1 MPQPIFKID
10 LQYFGSIHYVKT
22 LMENKNVLFDL
33 EATFTKMSFKNRM
46 VIVTSQGPLMLTI
59 PIVGG
64 RDQKTPIKDIAIAYD
79 SPWSAQHLKSI
90 ITSYKR
96 APYFEYYEESL
107 TALYA
112 KKPAKLVD
120 FLQQCF
126 EWLQSQ
132 LKVNWDL
139 TIPYHQVDV
148 DAVIKYQDPWL
159 PKNYSRIEGLPKYQQ
174 VFTGQN
180 DFITNASIL
189 DMLFC
194 VGGREINKLWAPSVR

>member
-10 LQYFGSIHYVKT
+10 LQYFGSIHFVKT

-33 EATFTKMSFKNRM
+33 EAPFTKMSFKNRM

-90 ITSYKR
+90 TTSYKR

-120 FLQQCF
+120 FLQQCS

-132 LKVNWDL
+132 LKVNWELRLPHD
-139 TIPYHQVDV
+139 QVDLDGV
-148 DAVIKYQDPWL
+148 LKYHDPWL
-159 PKNYSRIEGLPKYQQ
+159 PKNYDQLNGLPKYQQ

-194 VGGREINKLWAPSVR
+194 VGGREISKLWAPPIK

>member
-1 MPQPIFKID
+1 MPKSIFKTD
-10 LQYFGSIHYVKT
+10 LQYFGSIHFVKT

-33 EATFTKMSFKNRM
+33 EAPFTKMSFKNRM

-64 RDQKTPIKDIAIAYD
+64 RDQKTPIKDITIAYD

-107 TALYA
+107 TALYE

-120 FLQQCF
+120 FLLLCSV
-126 EWLQSQ
+126 WLQSQ

-139 TIPYHQVDV
+139 NQPQDQVTV
-148 DAVIKYQDPWL
+148 DALLKYQDPWL

-174 VFTGQN
+174 VFADQN
-180 DFITNASIL
+180 DFIANASIL

-194 VGGREINKLWAPSVR
+194 VGGREINKLWDPPVR

>member
-1 MPQPIFKID
+1 MPQPILKID
-10 LQYFGSIHYVKT
+10 LQYFGNIHYVKT

-33 EATFTKMSFKNRM
+33 EAPFTKMSFKNRM
-46 VIVTSQGPLMLTI
+46 VIITSQGPLMLTI

-90 ITSYKR
+90 TTSYKR

-107 TALYA
+107 LALYLN
-112 KKPAKLVD
+112 KPVKLVD
-120 FLQQCF
+120 FLLLCAD
-126 EWLQSQ
+126 WLQNQ

-139 TIPYHQVDV
+139 NQSHEQVIV
-148 DAVIKYQDPWL
+148 DDLLKYQDPWL

-174 VFTGQN
+174 VFADQN

-194 VGGREINKLWAPSVR
+194 VGGREISKLWAPPIK

>member
-1 MPQPIFKID
+1 MFQPIFKTD
-10 LQYFGSIHYVKT
+10 LQYFGSIHFVKK
-22 LMENKNVLFDL
+22 LMENRNVVFDM
-33 EATFTKMSFKNRM
+33 EAPFTKMSFKNRM

-64 RDQKTPIKDIAIAYD
+64 RDQKTPIKDITIAYD

-90 ITSYKR
+90 MTSYKR

-120 FLQQCF
+120 FLLLCN

-132 LKVNWDL
+132 LKMNWDL
-139 TIPYHQVDV
+139 SILHNQVDL
-148 DAVIKYQDPWL
+148 DAVIKYHDPCL
-159 PKNYSRIEGLPKYQQ
+159 PKNYNQHNGLPKYQQ
-174 VFTGQN
+174 VKRLILKLAIWFQVICPGQ
-180 DFITNASIL
+180 L
-189 DMLFC
+189 Q
-194 VGGREINKLWAPSVR
+194 

>member
-1 MPQPIFKID
+1 MSQPIFKTD
-10 LQYFGSIHYVKT
+10 LQYFGSIHFVKK
-22 LMENKNVLFDL
+22 LMENRNVVFDM
-33 EATFTKMSFKNRM
+33 EAPFTKMSFKNRM
-46 VIVTSQGPLMLTI
+46 VIVTSQGPLILTI

-64 RDQKTPIKDIAIAYD
+64 RDQKTPIKDITIAYD

-120 FLQQCF
+120 FLLLCS
-126 EWLQSQ
+126 EWLQTQ
-132 LKVNWDL
+132 LKMNWDL
-139 TIPYHQVDV
+139 SILHNQVDV
-148 DAVIKYQDPWL
+148 DAVIKYHDPCV
-159 PKNYSRIEGLPKYQQ
+159 PKNYNQHNGLPKYQQ
-174 VFTGQN
+174 VFSDQL
-180 DFITNASIL
+180 DFLPNASIL

-194 VGGREINKLWAPSVR
+194 VGGREISKLWAPPIK

>member
-1 MPQPIFKID
+1 MSEPIFKTD
-10 LQYFGSIHYVKT
+10 LQYFGSIHFVKT

-33 EATFTKMSFKNRM
+33 EAPFTKMSFKNRM
-46 VIVTSQGPLMLTI
+46 VIITSQGPLMLTI

-90 ITSYKR
+90 TTSYKR
-96 APYFEYYEESL
+96 APYFEYYEQSL
-107 TALYA
+107 YALYLN
-112 KKPAKLVD
+112 KPAKLVD
-120 FLQQCF
+120 FLLLCSV
-126 EWLQSQ
+126 WLQSQ

-139 TIPYHQVDV
+139 NQPQDQVTV
-148 DAVIKYQDPWL
+148 DALLKYQDPWL

-174 VFTGQN
+174 VFADQN
-180 DFITNASIL
+180 DFIANASIL

-194 VGGREINKLWAPSVR
+194 VGGREINKLWDPPVR